1 MTTEGL
7 QPLPESVLSCPAA
20 PGAPCQRL
28 GLKSPHPGPSGVPHP
43 LELQGSCTATFIPRA
58 GWGRPHGTWTNQ
70 ATWLAAQES
79 STRMHTHTYTHIY
92 TWTRA
97 HSTHTLTSS
106 PITLTSRPSRAHVC
120 LLVQEGLQE
129 EGLVIPSP
137 ALWDSC
143 APETPVLLTATW
155 KLPGNRGTEQWEGS
169 PTRVTVPTG

>member
-1 MTTEGL
+1 MTTAGL

-20 PGAPCQRL
+20 PGAPCQRS
-28 GLKSPHPGPSGVPHP
+28 GLQSPHPGPSGVPHP

-58 GWGRPHGTWTNQ
+58 GWGRPHGMWTNQ

-92 TWTRA
+92 TWTQA

-106 PITLTSRPSRAHVC
+106 PITLTRRTHQAPCVPR

-129 EGLVIPSP
+129 EGLVS
-137 ALWDSC
+137 SQ
-143 APETPVLLTATW
+143 APHCGTLVPQRPQYSSQPLGSFLGTGAQSSG
-155 KLPGNRGTEQWEGS
+155 KDRQPG
-169 PTRVTVPTG
+169 